1 MSSARAQG
9 FRGIAYNPVPNSEN
23 EIHGD
28 EVARR
33 HGFRGG
39 LVPGVVVSAYL
50 LDPAV
55 RAYGLDAL
63 RRSYADVVV
72 HKPLYDGA
80 TYDVRI
86 ESQDARGYRAA
97 LVDAEGTRCAD
108 ASFELDKL
116 PAELPVIRH
125 APRAPRRAERPPATR
140 EVLERLQAEGMGSLR
155 ARFDADNEMARY
167 HPSLDAQPE
176 LLRPA
181 GSNYA
186 SFAFLLGMTDWAIAR
201 NVKLGPWLH
210 LQTWSHQLA
219 EVPFDSEL
227 RVEPRIVE
235 LFERKGH
242 EFVDIEVAAFDA
254 EERPVLSARMRC
266 IYKLRAAQEER
277 AVDAPRRAGHAG
289 DMTGVG
295 AELPCASCEMPALPD
310 GVAMYRQ
317 TAEFDE
323 RTLPEGLRSRHAL
336 KAGTW
341 GRIVVL
347 EGRLLYVIE
356 REPQA
361 AFVLTPELPGIV
373 APEVPHHVE
382 PRGPVRVRIEF
393 HR

>member
-23 EIHGD
+23 QIHGD

-72 HKPLYDGA
+72 HKPLYDGS

-140 EVLERLQAEGMGSLR
+140 EVLERLKAEGMGSLR
-155 ARFDADNEMARY
+155 ARLDADNEMARY

-181 GSNYA
+181 SSHDGTAPTSGGGASSYA

-219 EVPFDSEL
+219 EVPFGSEL
-227 RVEPRIVE
+227 LVEPRIVE
-235 LFERKGH
+235 LFDRKGH
-242 EFVDIEVAAFDA
+242 EFVDIDVAAFDA
-254 EERPVLSARMRC
+254 QERPVLCARMRC
-266 IYKLRAAQEER
+266 IYQLR
-277 AVDAPRRAGHAG
+277 
-289 DMTGVG
+289 T
-295 AELPCASCEMPALPD
+295 
-310 GVAMYRQ
+310 
-317 TAEFDE
+317 
-323 RTLPEGLRSRHAL
+323 
-336 KAGTW
+336 
-341 GRIVVL
+341 
-347 EGRLLYVIE
+347 
-356 REPQA
+356 
-361 AFVLTPELPGIV
+361 
-373 APEVPHHVE
+373 
-382 PRGPVRVRIEF
+382 
-393 HR
+393 